1 MPSFTV
7 PLLSK
12 AMSGAITSAMYQVY
26 GKKRVFLYNCYNTEI
41 FFFGKVNST
50 KLHENGAERMGG
62 QGRHIQLHSHLL
74 GFKEMGYF

>member
-41 FFFGKVNST
+41 FFPHIVKANLK
-50 KLHENGAERMGG
+50 KLYDNGAERMGEEKG
-62 QGRHIQLHSHLL
+62 IYGSILIR
-74 GFKEMGYF
+74 